1 MDSMEDA
8 FIELGKGIE
17 MVSKE
22 ISFEL
27 EKTLKKPLDFIIK
40 IFNKYSERYLS
51 K

>member
-17 MVSKE
+17 MISKE
-22 ISFEL
+22 INFEL
-27 EKTLKKPLDFIIK
+27 EKTLKPILDFIIEV
-40 IFNKYSERYLS
+40 FNKYKERYLT